1 MRLSEAFKALDALN
15 EDTFTLS
22 DDGIKKLAEFENNDD
37 LVDEL
42 SIIDLDAETEDDFEE
57 SYVGKVILDCCVCHS
72 KLYKDKEDLE
82 IDEESAMAN
91 VGEECPYCYTAD
103 GFKIVGEVAAF
114 NKDSEEVDDDE
125 VVNND
130 ETNPDEVD
138 NDLTDSDNTNNEDDD
153 EVTEELTESIDGED
167 EKNEEEPLEEGIFG
181 KKSTK
186 SSSTFK
192 VIDGQHKNT
201 IKGGFKTKD
210 DAYDWIET
218 NKEPHEYSQYSV
230 VTEDLDESNPINE
243 DVNNVNVETDE
254 DIINVSTDDSGKVT
268 VTTEPKTAEAESGDE
283 VIVPVSPET
292 ENDILNNEDSDE
304 AEFSEEEVDMSFDD
318 FDEESFDDLGEQYF
332 KESYE
337 NVDSFKTVN
346 VTEVNEGLLV
356 EGVIKFTSGSSKK
369 TSFIFES
376 NEIDKDNNLKFIVE
390 NKEMN
395 NGKVFSAIGNVKE
408 NKLILES
415 LSYDYEEKDE
425 EGNVNKISGT
435 VKRG

>member
-125 VVNND
+125 IVTND

-138 NDLTDSDNTNNEDDD
+138 NDLTDSDNTDNKDDKEDDDD

-167 EKNEEEPLEEGIFG
+167 EK
-181 KKSTK
+181 
-186 SSSTFK
+186 
-192 VIDGQHKNT
+192 
-201 IKGGFKTKD
+201 
-210 DAYDWIET
+210 
-218 NKEPHEYSQYSV
+218 
-230 VTEDLDESNPINE
+230 EDLDESNPINE

-254 DIINVSTDDSGKVT
+254 DVINVSTDDSGKVT
-268 VTTEPKTAEAESGDE
+268 VTTEPKTTEVESGDE

-292 ENDILNNEDSDE
+292 ENDILNNEDSAE

-356 EGVIKFTSGSSKK
+356 EGVIKFNSGSSKK